1 MLRQENEIHPPRVS
15 IGLPVYNGENFI
27 QETLDSLLAQTFQ
40 NFELII
46 CDNASTD
53 RTETICREYA
63 TKDKRIRYYR
73 NSENLGAAKNYNRT
87 FELSTGQYF
96 KWAAHDDLCAPE
108 FLERCVEILDTC
120 PSVIL
125 CYPQEHWIDDKGNII
140 KTNSDL
146 LNLRSPKVTQR
157 FKQYHDIWYQRGYM
171 PAMVFGLIRA
181 NELNKTKLIEEYVW
195 ADLPLCAELAL
206 RGEFY
211 EIPEYLFF
219 YRYHSQTSRALR
231 KKSGNS
237 SVLTWYN
244 PNKKK
249 AIAMLNWNL
258 LLQYIK
264 VINRVPLNLYEKVYC
279 YFQMGRWA
287 SWKWKKLIWELV
299 RTTIQLQSIYFQVIK
314 EKIHPKTI
322 RS

>member
-1 MLRQENEIHPPRVS
+1 MLRQNNETDHPRVS

-27 QETLDSLLAQTFQ
+27 QETLDSLLAQTFP

-53 RTETICREYA
+53 NTETICQEYS

-73 NSENLGAAKNYNRT
+73 NSKNLGAAKNYNRT
-87 FELSTGQYF
+87 FELSTAQYF

-108 FLERCVEILDTC
+108 FLERCVEILDSY

-125 CYPQEHWIDDKGNII
+125 CYPQEHWIDENGNII

-146 LNLRSPKVTQR
+146 LNLRSPKATQR
-157 FKQYHDIWYQRGYM
+157 FKQYHDIWHQRGYM

-181 NELNKTKLIEEYVW
+181 NELNKTKLIEEYIW

-219 YRYHSQTSRALR
+219 YRYHSQTSRAIR
-231 KKSGNS
+231 KKSGGS
-237 SVLTWYN
+237 GLLAWYN
-244 PNKKK
+244 PNHKK
-249 AIAMLNWNL
+249 AITMVNWTIF
-258 LLQYIK
+258 LQYLK
-264 VINRVPLNLYEKVYC
+264 VINRVPLSWSAKAYC
-279 YFQMGRWA
+279 YGQMVRWV
-287 SWKWKKLIWELV
+287 SWKWKRLGWELL
-299 RTTIQLQSIYFQVIK
+299 RTALQLPRTLLVHS
-314 EKIHPKTI
+314 
-322 RS
+322 R